1 MKMKLLGLIVISLLL
16 LLPAA
21 KLSRA
26 APATST
32 PNVSHYCQSG
42 TGALLIDDSDTI
54 LQSVY
59 EKCRPGDTIGIAAGG
74 NGSVG
79 VQRLC
84 DFTKAIQQASRLT
97 VCVLAPLR
105 PTR

>member
-1 MKMKLLGLIVISLLL
+1 M
-16 LLPAA
+16 
-21 KLSRA
+21 
-26 APATST
+26 
-32 PNVSHYCQSG
+32 
-42 TGALLIDDSDTI
+42 IDDSEAI
-54 LQSVY
+54 LQKIY
-59 EKCRPGDTIGIAAGG
+59 DTCKPGDTIGIAAGG

-84 DFTKAIQQASRLT
+84 DFNKTIQQASRLT